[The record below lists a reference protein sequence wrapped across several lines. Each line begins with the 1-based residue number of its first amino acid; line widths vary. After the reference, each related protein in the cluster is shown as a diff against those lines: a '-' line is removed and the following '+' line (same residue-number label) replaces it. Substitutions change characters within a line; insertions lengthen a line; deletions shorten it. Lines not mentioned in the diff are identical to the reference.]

1 MRLSPGFT
9 LGSYTITAEIGKGG
23 MGEVY
28 RAHDSRL
35 GRDVAIKV
43 LPELF
48 AVDAERVARFERE
61 AQAVA
66 ALSHPNILAIHD
78 IGSSG
83 STSYAVMEL
92 LEGQTLRERLADG
105 ALPVR
110 KALDIALQIAPH
122 MQSQDLRL
130 VESPDVPDSEL
141 REAVR
146 WRIRDLIDFPVDEAA
161 IDVFDM
167 PQGAGS
173 SGRETGKMMCVVVAR
188 NPVIAQKAGMVNRS
202 GGELDVIDITDL
214 ALRNVLS
221 LTAADATGVA
231 LLYVEPAYSLILITA
246 ESTLYLS
253 RRIWI
258 GANELAGIA
267 GKESDS
273 PEFRRV
279 ADALAL
285 ELLRSLEY
293 YESHF
298 SRPAV
303 ESLYI
308 APHGAAEAAL
318 HAYLGHALGVQ
329 VQGLDLNRLLD
340 TAEPLSAEQQ
350 ARGLLA
356 IGAALR
362 YERATL

>member
-1 MRLSPGFT
+1 MRAAKAAERFNVWGGHLVERLREFTQRVPGLRQQAMPQNQLGLAVLPQGLALASVQRSVGATPRLMRCEFHPLARQADPGLTLRTVVLQQGIEGTASFRLVLSPDEYQ
-9 LGSYTITAEIGKGG
+9 L
-23 MGEVY
+23 
-28 RAHDSRL
+28 H
-35 GRDVAIKV
+35 
-43 LPELF
+43 
-48 AVDAERVARFERE
+48 
-61 AQAVA
+61 
-66 ALSHPNILAIHD
+66 
-78 IGSSG
+78 
-83 STSYAVMEL
+83 
-92 LEGQTLRERLADG
+92 
-105 ALPVR
+105 
-110 KALDIALQIAPH
+110 
-122 MQSQDLRL
+122 L

-167 PQGAGS
+167 PQQAGT
-173 SGRETGKMMCVVVAR
+173 GRETGKMMCVVVAR
-188 NPVIAQKAGMVNRS
+188 NPVIAQKAAMVNRS

-221 LTAADATGVA
+221 LTPADATGVA
-231 LLYVEPAYSLILITA
+231 LLYVDAAYSMILITA

-258 GANELAGIA
+258 GANELVGIA
-267 GKESDS
+267 GKDPSSED
-273 PEFRRV
+273 FRRV
-279 ADALAL
+279 ADALAM

-303 ESLYI
+303 ESLYV
-308 APHGAAEAAL
+308 APLGATETVL
-318 HAYLGHALGVQ
+318 HAYLGQALNVTVQ
-329 VQGLDLNRLLD
+329 DLDINRLVD
-340 TAEPLSAEQQ
+340 TAQPLTADQQ

-362 YERATL
+362 HERATL

>member
-1 MRLSPGFT
+1 VA
-9 LGSYTITAEIGKGG
+9 AESQAGW
-23 MGEVY
+23 
-28 RAHDSRL
+28 RAR
-35 GRDVAIKV
+35 AAK
-43 LPELF
+43 
-48 AVDAERVARFERE
+48 AAERFNAWGENMVERLRE
-61 AQAVA
+61 LTQRVPGLRQQALPQNQLGLAVQAQGLALASVQRAVGSKPRLMRCEFHP
-66 ALSHPNILAIHD
+66 LSRQADPGL
-78 IGSSG
+78 
-83 STSYAVMEL
+83 
-92 LEGQTLRERLADG
+92 TLRTVVLQQGIERASFRLVLNPDEYQ
-105 ALPVR
+105 L
-110 KALDIALQIAPH
+110 H
-122 MQSQDLRL
+122 L

-167 PQGAGS
+167 PQQAGS

-221 LTAADATGVA
+221 LTPADATGVA

-267 GKESDS
+267 GKPADS

-303 ESLYI
+303 ESLYV
-308 APHGAAEAAL
+308 APHGAAEDAL
-318 HAYLGHALGVQ
+318 HAHLGHALGVQ

-340 TAEPLSAEQQ
+340 TAEPLSTEQQ

-362 YERATL
+362 HERATL

>member
-1 MRLSPGFT
+1 MRAAKAAERFNVWGEHMVERLREFTQRVPGLRQQAMPQNQLGLAVLPAGLALASVQRSVGATPRLMRCEFHALTRQADPGLTLRTVVLQQGIEGTASFRLVLSPDEYQ
-9 LGSYTITAEIGKGG
+9 L
-23 MGEVY
+23 
-28 RAHDSRL
+28 H
-35 GRDVAIKV
+35 
-43 LPELF
+43 
-48 AVDAERVARFERE
+48 
-61 AQAVA
+61 
-66 ALSHPNILAIHD
+66 
-78 IGSSG
+78 
-83 STSYAVMEL
+83 
-92 LEGQTLRERLADG
+92 
-105 ALPVR
+105 
-110 KALDIALQIAPH
+110 
-122 MQSQDLRL
+122 L

-167 PQGAGS
+167 PQQAGT
-173 SGRETGKMMCVVVAR
+173 GRETGKMMCVVVAR
-188 NPVIAQKAGMVNRS
+188 NPVIAQKAAMVNRS

-214 ALRNVLS
+214 ALRNVLA
-221 LTAADATGVA
+221 LTPADSTGVA
-231 LLYVEPAYSLILITA
+231 LLYVDAAYSMILITA

-267 GKESDS
+267 GKDPNSED
-273 PEFRRV
+273 FRRV
-279 ADALAL
+279 ADALAM

-298 SRPAV
+298 SRPSV

-308 APHGAAEAAL
+308 APLGAAETAL
-318 HAYLGHALGVQ
+318 HAHLGHALNVTVQ
-329 VQGLDLNRLLD
+329 DLDLNRLLD
-340 TAEPLSAEQQ
+340 AVEPLSAEQQ

-362 YERATL
+362 HERATL